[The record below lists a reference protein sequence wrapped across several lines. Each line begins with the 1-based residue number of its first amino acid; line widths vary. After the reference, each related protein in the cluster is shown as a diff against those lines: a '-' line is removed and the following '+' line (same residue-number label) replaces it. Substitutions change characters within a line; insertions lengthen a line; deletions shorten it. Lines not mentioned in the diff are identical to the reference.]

1 MKRRVVIT
9 GIGLLTPLGTGIR
22 ENLDALTTGRSG
34 ITRIT
39 RFDASQF
46 ATQIAGELKNF
57 DPTAWMSRR
66 DARNMDR
73 FQQLAIA
80 AGADALRD
88 SGLEERFS
96 PESAERA
103 GCYVGSGWGGL
114 GTLQTTWS
122 TYLAK
127 GPRFGF
133 SPYAVSGSIINLAS
147 GQLAIRHNIQGP
159 TMSHV
164 SACSTGAHA
173 IGEAMRAIQ
182 WGICDVVLA
191 GGTEAPIEPLGIG
204 CFGAIRALSLRN
216 DAPEQASRPFDR
228 DRDGFVLSE
237 GACVLVLEEMQ
248 RALQRSAR
256 IYAEIC
262 GYGASTDAHHVTE
275 PAPDGVGAQ
284 RCMKFALADAG
295 ITREEIGYINA
306 HGTSTRFNDA
316 VETRAIKGVFQE
328 HARRIAIS
336 STKSMTGHMMG
347 AAGAAETAFS
357 ALTLANDCL
366 FPTINYENPDPEC
379 DLDYV
384 PNQARQQ
391 RVKYVMNN
399 NFGFGGTNACLVLG
413 RVE

>member
-9 GIGLLTPLGTGIR
+9 GIGLLTPLGTDIR

-96 PESAERA
+96 PEAAERA

-133 SPYAVSGSIINLAS
+133 SPYAVSGSIINLAP

-295 ITREEIGYINA
+295 IAREEIGYINA

>member
-1 MKRRVVIT
+1 MKRRVAIT
-9 GIGLLTPLGTGIR
+9 GIGLLTPVGTGVA
-22 ENLDALTTGRSG
+22 ENLDALANGRSG

-39 RFDASQF
+39 RFDVSQY
-46 ATQIAGELKNF
+46 ATQIGGEIKNF

-80 AGADALRD
+80 AGASALKD
-88 SGLEERFS
+88 SGREEKFS
-96 PESAERA
+96 PEMAERA

-133 SPYAVSGSIINLAS
+133 SPYAVSGSIINLAP

-159 TMSHV
+159 TISHV

-173 IGEAMRAIQ
+173 VGEAMRAVQ

-216 DAPEQASRPFDR
+216 DAPEKASRPFER

-237 GACVLVLEEMQ
+237 GACVLVLEEMDLAIA
-248 RALQRSAR
+248 RGAR
-256 IYAEIC
+256 IYAELC
-262 GYGASTDAHHVTE
+262 GYGATTDAHHITE
-275 PAPDGVGAQ
+275 PAPDGGGAQ
-284 RCMKFALADAG
+284 RCMKAALADAG
-295 ITREEIGYINA
+295 LAKEEIGYINA

-316 VETRAIKGVFQE
+316 VETRAIKAVFQE
-328 HARRIAIS
+328 HAGRLAVS

-347 AAGAAETAFS
+347 AVGAAEAAYC
-357 ALTLANDCL
+357 ALMLANECL
-366 FPTINYENPDPEC
+366 FPTINYENSDPEC

-384 PNQARQQ
+384 PNKARKQ
-391 RVKYVMNN
+391 RVNYAMSNS
-399 NFGFGGTNACLVLG
+399 FGFGGTNACLIL
-413 RVE
+413 RR

>member
-1 MKRRVVIT
+1 
-9 GIGLLTPLGTGIR
+9 
-22 ENLDALTTGRSG
+22 
-34 ITRIT
+34 
-39 RFDASQF
+39 
-46 ATQIAGELKNF
+46 
-57 DPTAWMSRR
+57 
-66 DARNMDR
+66 
-73 FQQLAIA
+73 
-80 AGADALRD
+80 
-88 SGLEERFS
+88 
-96 PESAERA
+96 
-103 GCYVGSGWGGL
+103 
-114 GTLQTTWS
+114 
-122 TYLAK
+122 
-127 GPRFGF
+127 
-133 SPYAVSGSIINLAS
+133 
-147 GQLAIRHNIQGP
+147 
-159 TMSHV
+159 MSHV

-216 DAPEQASRPFDR
+216 DAPEKASRPFDR

-262 GYGASTDAHHVTE
+262 GYGASTDAHHITE

-295 ITREEIGYINA
+295 IAREEIGYINA